1 MVDVCSM
8 NIHRQNPTINIMR
21 VTKVKEMGSLA
32 QLPINLCG
40 ICSF

>member
-1 MVDVCSM
+1 MYQTPIKVPYYDISEL
-8 NIHRQNPTINIMR
+8 
-21 VTKVKEMGSLA
+21 TKVKEMGSLA